1 MARIVTLTLNPA
13 VDVST
18 ATEHVEPE
26 HKLRCAPVQRHPGGG
41 GINVARVAHRLGASV
56 RAVYPAGG
64 LAGDLLGGLLDAEG
78 VPREALPIAGD
89 TRESFHVHENARS
102 RDWRF
107 VLPGPTLAPAEWQ
120 ACLQRAVA
128 GCEDLLV
135 LSGSLPPGVPTDFY
149 ALAAREAASA
159 GGRCVLDASGPA
171 LAAALATPVFLV
183 KPSLRELAE
192 LTGRALADAA
202 SRLLACQVL
211 VARGATRWVALSL
224 GAEGA
229 MLVGA
234 EEAWFA
240 PALAGPVTSTI
251 GAGDSLVGGIVAGLA
266 AGDAPVDAFR
276 LGMAASAAAVRTHGT
291 ALGDADEA
299 RQLAR
304 EVTLRP
310 PA

>member
-18 ATEHVEPE
+18 ATDHVEPE

-56 RAVYPAGG
+56 HAVYPAGG
-64 LAGDLLGGLLDAEG
+64 LAGALLGQLLDAEG
-78 VPREALPIAGD
+78 VPREALPIEGD

-107 VLPGPTLAPAEWQ
+107 VLPGPTLAGAEWQ
-120 ACLQRAVA
+120 ACLQRALA

-135 LSGSLPPGVPTDFY
+135 LSGSLPPGVPSDFY
-149 ALAAREAASA
+149 TRAAMEASA
-159 GGRCVLDASGPA
+159 AGCRCVLDASGSA
-171 LAAALATPVFLV
+171 LAAGLSAPVFLV

-192 LTGRALADAA
+192 LTGQDLADPA
-202 SRLLACQVL
+202 SRLRACRAL
-211 VARGATRWVALSL
+211 VVRGATRWVALSL

-234 EEAWFA
+234 DEAWFA
-240 PALAGPVTSTI
+240 PALAGPVASTI
-251 GAGDSLVGGIVAGLA
+251 GAGDSLVGGLAAGLA
-266 AGDAPVDAFR
+266 AGATPADAFR

-299 RQLAR
+299 RRLAR
-304 EVTLRP
+304 EVALRP
-310 PA
+310 LE